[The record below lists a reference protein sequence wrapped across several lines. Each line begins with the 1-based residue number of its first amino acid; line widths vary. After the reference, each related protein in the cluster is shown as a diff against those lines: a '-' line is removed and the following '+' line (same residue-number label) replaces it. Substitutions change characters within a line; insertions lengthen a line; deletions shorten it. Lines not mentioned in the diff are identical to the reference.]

1 MEVVS
6 SHWFSPVYGTPMYI
20 LCLRLKLLKGHLKEL
35 NRLHFS
41 HISERVLRLES
52 ELEHHQS
59 VLWQDMDNQLLLA
72 QDRILRSKLSTMKFA
87 EK

>member
-1 MEVVS
+1 
-6 SHWFSPVYGTPMYI
+6 
-20 LCLRLKLLKGHLKEL
+20 
-35 NRLHFS
+35 
-41 HISERVLRLES
+41 
-52 ELEHHQS
+52 LEHHQS